1 MDNYEIIT
9 TQYYP
14 GYLDIDVIMLGTKH
28 PLLNFGVGKCDTV
41 TESREWPTAREWVIE
56 IEKDMNQ
63 CIVLRKR
70 CADACYFDIS
80 VESNGRVL
88 MTCSLKY
95 KRAEVRRLLNH
106 IYANVSKT

>member
-1 MDNYEIIT
+1 M
-9 TQYYP
+9 
-14 GYLDIDVIMLGTKH
+14 YLDIDIGTKH
-28 PLLNFGVGKCDTV
+28 NLINFCVGKCDTV
-41 TESREWPTAREWVIE
+41 TESREWLKAREWVVE

-95 KRAEVRRLLNH
+95 KRNEVHRLLKH
-106 IYANVSKT
+106 IYANVSKK

>member
-1 MDNYEIIT
+1 M
-9 TQYYP
+9 
-14 GYLDIDVIMLGTKH
+14 YLDIDIGNLI
-28 PLLNFGVGKCDTV
+28 NFCVGKCDTV
-41 TESREWPTAREWVIE
+41 TESREWVTAREWVVE

-95 KRAEVRRLLNH
+95 KRNEVHRLLKH

>member
-28 PLLNFGVGKCDTV
+28 PLINFGVGKCDTV
-41 TESREWPTAREWVIE
+41 GESDLKAREWVVE

-95 KRAEVRRLLNH
+95 KRDEVRRLLNH